1 MIDEASIIPYNNNWR
16 QQRIN
21 PIYKNTQINFTSE
34 FELSLFYHLQMI
46 QNDGGNI
53 VDELDKMI
61 RKYPKQHIDRQKYI
75 DYFIR
80 PIFE

>member
-21 PIYKNTQINFTSE
+21 PIYTNTQIDFKNE

-75 DYFIR
+75 NYFIR

>member
-21 PIYKNTQINFTSE
+21 PIYTNTQIDFKSE

>member
-21 PIYKNTQINFTSE
+21 PIYTTTQIDFKSE

-53 VDELDKMI
+53 VDEIDKMI
-61 RKYPKQHIDRQKYI
+61 HKYPKQHIDRQKYI
-75 DYFIR
+75 DYFIS

>member
-21 PIYKNTQINFTSE
+21 PIQINPQIDFKGE
-34 FELSLFYHLQMI
+34 FEMSLFYHLQMI
-46 QNDGGNI
+46 QNDGGD
-53 VDELDKMI
+53 VVAELDKMI
-61 RKYPKQHIDRQKYI
+61 RKYPKQHIDRQKYM

>member
-21 PIYKNTQINFTSE
+21 PIYTNTQIDFKSE
-34 FELSLFYHLQMI
+34 FELSLFYHLRMI